1 MDKISIKKER
11 IAHLK
16 EVKNLARKFLDANI
30 AIQQSRK
37 GKWEREVNKNNISKL
52 QSIITQANKDLHDSC
67 LNDYVDKEISQHNY
81 LVNQNHIL
89 SHPDIYS
96 TLQNAIKSSE
106 VFKVLQFSP
115 NYSIVYD
122 LYWIEDGTVG
132 DQIRLANGEV
142 SPNVYESYCPTK
154 IEDLTKKVIPYLV
167 KRSNYSTSAKLLGNI
182 TKQFNFNTYLAS
194 NILLITV
201 AESMVRELCRFVY
214 RNQHPGLNYEQVEKY
229 VDDKQSIESL
239 IINDDWLD
247 DLDMDVRDAC
257 IQSEYIDDPSLSF
270 AKELVEVHKK
280 TEQQVRNYAEQCIE
294 IGRKHGID
302 EGTVDEQ
309 KLDLNE
315 YQNEIKPVLLRM
327 KDLSQNLLNSDSKIK
342 TSIKVKLQF
351 LVRRFKEDRNSIIH
365 GNYTDFDKGWKCYI
379 YLAAIKKIWEVI
391 ELYDELYQ
399 KTV

>member
-1 MDKISIKKER
+1 MEKNSIKKER

-16 EVKNLARKFLDANI
+16 EVKKLARKFLDANI
-30 AIQQSRK
+30 AIQQTRRD
-37 GKWEREVNKNNISKL
+37 KWEREVNKNNISQLK
-52 QSIITQANKDLHDSC
+52 SIIAKANKDLHDQSI
-67 LNDYVDKEISQHNY
+67 NEYVEKEISQQNF
-81 LVNQNHIL
+81 LVNQNHFL
-89 SHPDIYS
+89 SHPDIYNS
-96 TLQNAIKSSE
+96 IHNVLKGNEI
-106 VFKVLQFSP
+106 FKVLRFSP
-115 NYSIVYD
+115 NFSIVYD

-132 DQIRLANGEV
+132 DQMKLAYGEC
-142 SPNVYESYCPTK
+142 SPNIYEKYCPNK
-154 IEDLTKKVIPYLV
+154 IEQLTKLVIPDLYKLP
-167 KRSNYSTSAKLLGNI
+167 SHSTSAKLLNNI
-182 TKQFNFNTYLAS
+182 TKQFNANSYLAS

-214 RNQHPGLNYEQVEKY
+214 RNQHPDLTSEQVEQY
-229 VDDKQSIESL
+229 VDKKQSIESL
-239 IINDDWLD
+239 IINDDWLN

-257 IQSEYIDDPSLSF
+257 IQSEYIDDTSLSF
-270 AKELVEVHKK
+270 ARELVEVHKK

-315 YQNEIKPVLLRM
+315 YQNEVKPILLKM
-327 KDLSQNLLNSDSKIK
+327 KVLSQNLLNSDSKIK

-391 ELYDELYQ
+391 KLYDKLYK
-399 KTV
+399 KTA